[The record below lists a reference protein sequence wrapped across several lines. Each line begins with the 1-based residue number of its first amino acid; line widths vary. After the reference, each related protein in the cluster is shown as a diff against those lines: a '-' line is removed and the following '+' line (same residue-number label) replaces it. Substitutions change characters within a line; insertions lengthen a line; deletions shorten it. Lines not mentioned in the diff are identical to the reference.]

1 MDIKF
6 SKMHGLGNDFVV
18 IDAINQSIELD
29 TETAQRIADR
39 HRGIGCDQILIVE
52 SPRNPEQDFFYR
64 IYNADGSEVKQ
75 CGNGARCFAHFVH
88 NKGLTDKTT
97 INVETAAGPMT
108 LTLEDDGEFTVN
120 MGIPRFEPADIPL
133 RREQREQTYHV
144 AVDGQ
149 DITIGAVSL
158 GNPHAVLRVDD
169 IDTAPVASLGPVLES
184 HDDFPERANIG
195 FLQVVDPDHVMLR
208 VYERGSGETEACGS
222 GACAAMIIARQNGW
236 VNDRVTV
243 RLRGGRLRISWKGE
257 GEPVWMTGP
266 ANHVFDGQITL

>member
-1 MDIKF
+1 MDIQF

-29 TETAQRIADR
+29 AETAQRIADR

-52 SPRNPEQDFFYR
+52 PPRSPEQDFFYR
-64 IYNADGSEVKQ
+64 IYNADGSEVQQ
-75 CGNGARCFAHFVH
+75 CGNGARCFARFVH
-88 NKGLTDKTT
+88 DKGLTDKTT
-97 INVETAAGPMT
+97 IKVETAAGPMT
-108 LTLEDDGEFTVN
+108 LNIEDDGEITVN
-120 MGIPRFEPADIPL
+120 MGVPRFEPADIPL
-133 RREQREQTYHV
+133 RREQRAQTYDL
-144 AVDGQ
+144 AVNGQ
-149 DITIGAVSL
+149 TISCGAVSL

-169 IDTAPVASLGPVLES
+169 IETAPVATLGPLLES

-195 FLQVVDPDHVMLR
+195 FMQIADADHILLR
-208 VYERGSGETEACGS
+208 VFERGSGETEACGS
-222 GACAAMIIARQNGW
+222 GACGAMIIARQNGW

-266 ANHVFDGQITL
+266 ASHVFDGQITL